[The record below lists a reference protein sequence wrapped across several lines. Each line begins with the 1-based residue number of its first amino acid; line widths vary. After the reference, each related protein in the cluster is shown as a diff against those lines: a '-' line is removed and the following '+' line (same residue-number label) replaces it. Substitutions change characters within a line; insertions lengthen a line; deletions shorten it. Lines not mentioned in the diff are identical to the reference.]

1 MLREATGGLM
11 SRPEGFVIA
20 LSTQSDEPPTGVFK
34 DWLERFRKI
43 RDGEIVSNRALGLL
57 YEFPEHMIRLGGL
70 QAAREF
76 LRHQPEHGRIGR

>member
-20 LSTQSDEPPTGVFK
+20 LSTQSDEPPTGFSK

-43 RDGEIVSNRALGLL
+43 RDGGSCRTGPGLL
-57 YEFPEHMIRLGGL
+57 YEFRNI
-70 QAAREF
+70 
-76 LRHQPEHGRIGR
+76 